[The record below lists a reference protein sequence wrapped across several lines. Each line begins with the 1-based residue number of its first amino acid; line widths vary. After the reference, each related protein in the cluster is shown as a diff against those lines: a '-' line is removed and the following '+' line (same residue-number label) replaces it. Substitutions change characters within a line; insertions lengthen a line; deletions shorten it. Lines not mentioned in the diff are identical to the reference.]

1 MTMPL
6 ERTSSLLEARS
17 FLNSLR
23 SNSEVSEEVKRQAE
37 RLLRH
42 YPSAREVMQL
52 AAKEDYIRQVA
63 SSVLPHSFSL
73 SAPMTLVGLRN
84 WLTRTGSFEHSG
96 EI

>member
-63 SSVLPHSFSL
+63 SSVLPPL
-73 SAPMTLVGLRN
+73 LLTISADDSGRLAQLVNEDGLI
-84 WLTRTGSFEHSG
+84 RT
-96 EI
+96 